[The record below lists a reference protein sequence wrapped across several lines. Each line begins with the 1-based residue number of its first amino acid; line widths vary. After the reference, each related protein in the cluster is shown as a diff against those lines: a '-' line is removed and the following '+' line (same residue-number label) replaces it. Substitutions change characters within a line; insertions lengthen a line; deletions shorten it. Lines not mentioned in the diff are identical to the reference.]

1 MRYPGS
7 LAMLDSLFLMRL
19 SRLPVLLSILEVLV
33 AAQAPH
39 EPHKP
44 VVEPRA
50 SSRANII
57 LITVDTTRADRMGF
71 LGSTRGLTPNLDA
84 VANDG
89 TAFTRAYSHVPLTTA
104 SHATILTGTY
114 PQYNHVNDFGVPLAA
129 GLPFLPDILRQHGYK
144 TAAFVGSLIL
154 DPIAGTA
161 PGFDRGFDLYDA
173 GFRIKTARD
182 NRYDTIERRAGD
194 VVGHALAWLKT
205 RPADAPPFFLWV
217 HLYDP
222 HDPYDPPEPFKSRFA
237 DPYDGE
243 IAYADAMLGK
253 LFAALKAD
261 GLYQDALIAMMADHG
276 EAFGEHGERTHG
288 IFLYDETIHVPLL
301 IKLPGARCAAPKEG
315 ARSERAAAALTR
327 CSYTN
332 PSESDGR
339 VGLVDVAPTVLDIVG
354 IEIPKEMQGQSL
366 VSAMRLDALNSPS
379 PIQGAAGQGAG
390 RPGRDRAIY
399 SETDYPHRAFKWSSL
414 RALRSGKYLAI
425 EGPKRELYDQTS
437 DPKAMN
443 NMASSSTAI
452 AATLI
457 GEAEKFRQQTSADLS
472 QAAKLDAGQAEK
484 LRALGYVGGDSGPGH
499 EGKIGGTDP
508 KDRIEVANLMH
519 DGMLEVE
526 QGDYQNAISK
536 LERVLQTEPD
546 SAIAYV
552 QLGTAWTRL
561 RNYEKALPIL
571 QKAVELK
578 ADSGLAQYELGLA
591 LYETGSWKEA
601 APQFEQAV
609 ARSPRWADAHFSLA
623 AVYARIDRVPDAMQ
637 ELDQALALNPAF
649 YRANLLRGRLL
660 SLLGRPA
667 EALPNLQKAVSVEPN
682 SREAHLFLADVY
694 GQLGRSKEEKVERA
708 KAEKVQNPEVR

>member
-1 MRYPGS
+1 
-7 LAMLDSLFLMRL
+7 MLDSLFLMRFF
-19 SRLPVLLSILEVLV
+19 RLFGILLLASSGWC
-33 AAQAPH
+33 AAQQTRL
-39 EPHKP
+39 PHKP
-44 VVEPRA
+44 ATVPAAPTHTQHPNV
-50 SSRANII
+50 I
-57 LITVDTTRADRMGF
+57 LITLDTTRADRMGF
-71 LGSTRGLTPNLDA
+71 LGSVRGLTPNLDV
-84 VANDG
+84 VAHDG

-129 GLPFLPDILRQHGYK
+129 GLPYLPDILHHQGYK

-173 GFRIKTARD
+173 GFRIKTAKD

-194 VVGHALAWLKT
+194 VVAHALAWLKK
-205 RPADAPPFFLWV
+205 RPVGAPPFFLWV

-222 HDPYDPPEPFKSRFA
+222 HDPYDPPEPYKSKFA

-253 LFAALKAD
+253 LFAALRTA
-261 GLYQDALIAMMADHG
+261 GLYQGSLIAMMADHG

-301 IKLPGARCAAPKEG
+301 IKLPAPRCPVPKGASHLEERSASLKRCPDTK
-315 ARSERAAAALTR
+315 ALT
-327 CSYTN
+327 
-332 PSESDGR
+332 SDAR
-339 VGLVDVAPTVLDIVG
+339 VGLVDVTPTILDVTG
-354 IEIPKEMQGQSL
+354 IAIPKEIQGQSL
-366 VSAMRLDALNSPS
+366 VGAIRIGAIKSPAQS
-379 PIQGAAGQGAG
+379 DKAPRSVVD
-390 RPGRDRAIY
+390 RPIY

-414 RALRSGKYLAI
+414 RALRTGKYLAI
-425 EGPKRELYDQTS
+425 EAPKRELYDQAS
-437 DPKAMN
+437 DPKTLN
-443 NMASSSTAI
+443 NLAPSSPAVADTMVS
-452 AATLI
+452 
-457 GEAEKFRQQTSADLS
+457 EVEQFRQQTSAELAG
-472 QAAKLDAGQAEK
+472 AAKLDPEQAEK
-484 LRALGYVGGDSGPGH
+484 LRALGYVGGDAGQGH

-519 DGMLEVE
+519 DGILEVE
-526 QGDYQNAISK
+526 QGEYQSAILK

-561 RNYEKALPIL
+561 KDYEKALPIL

-623 AVYARIDRVPDAMQ
+623 AVYARIDRVPEAME
-637 ELDQALALNPAF
+637 ELDKSFALNPDH

-660 SLLGRPA
+660 SLLGKPS
-667 EALPNLQKAVSVEPN
+667 EALPNLQKAAAVEPD
-682 SREAHLFLADVY
+682 SREAHLFLADAY
-694 GQLGRSKEEKVERA
+694 AQLGRSAEEKIERA
-708 KAEKVQNPEVR
+708 RAEKAKASAR